1 MKKDQVIE
9 ISQEEALE
17 AVEALAGEQVHCFI
31 MMFHEIWDYIWRFIG
46 ADWGKESVISLIKD
60 SKRIAWADNPFNH
73 NLAIINNG
81 KLYNFDLRYGDY
93 IRWLSTPKD
102 GVDTKD
108 LEEEVKEL
116 RGQYLETEEKLKE
129 LGKTTKRVQTFVS
142 KLKDNK

>member
-17 AVEALAGEQVHCFI
+17 AVEALAGEQVHCF
-31 MMFHEIWDYIWRFIG
+31 MRFIG

-73 NLAIINNG
+73 NLAMINNG

-108 LEEEVKEL
+108 LEEEEKRRKENEE
-116 RGQYLETEEKLKE
+116 RIAKEQEETRKKNEQKK
-129 LGKTTKRVQTFVS
+129 
-142 KLKDNK
+142 

>member
-17 AVEALAGEQVHCFI
+17 AV
-31 MMFHEIWDYIWRFIG
+31 
-46 ADWGKESVISLIKD
+46 
-60 SKRIAWADNPFNH
+60 
-73 NLAIINNG
+73 
-81 KLYNFDLRYGDY
+81 
-93 IRWLSTPKD
+93 

-116 RGQYLETEEKLKE
+116 RGQYLEIEEKLKE

-142 KLKDNK
+142 KLKDNR

>member
-17 AVEALAGEQVHCFI
+17 AVEALAGEQVHCF
-31 MMFHEIWDYIWRFIG
+31 MRFIG
-46 ADWGKESVISLIKD
+46 ADWDKEDVIKLIKD
-60 SKRIAWADNPFNH
+60 SKRIAWADHPFNH

-116 RGQYLETEEKLKE
+116 RGQYLEIEEKLKE

>member
-17 AVEALAGEQVHCFI
+17 AV
-31 MMFHEIWDYIWRFIG
+31 
-46 ADWGKESVISLIKD
+46 
-60 SKRIAWADNPFNH
+60 
-73 NLAIINNG
+73 
-81 KLYNFDLRYGDY
+81 
-93 IRWLSTPKD
+93 

-116 RGQYLETEEKLKE
+116 RGQYLEIEEILKE